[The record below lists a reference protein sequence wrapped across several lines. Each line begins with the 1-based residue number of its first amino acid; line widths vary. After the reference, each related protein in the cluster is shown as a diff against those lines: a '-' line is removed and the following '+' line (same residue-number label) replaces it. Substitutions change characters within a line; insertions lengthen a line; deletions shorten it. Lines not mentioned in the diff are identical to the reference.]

1 MIAPAKPARRPVTPR
16 WHRPFLA
23 MLPTIR
29 SYARGA
35 FSRLNPESRE
45 DAVEETIANALVA
58 FVRLFQLGKAQ
69 KAFPTVLAHYA
80 ISQVREGRCVGGR
93 LRIREVLSRYAQRRK
108 HFYVERLDHRDEESG
123 EWLEVIAED
132 GRTPV
137 PDQAAFLID
146 FPDWLRRLSRRNCR
160 IAKALAMGNTTGEV
174 ARRFHLSPGR
184 VSQLRSE
191 FYQSWQDYHGDLT
204 AAAI

>member
-1 MIAPAKPARRPVTPR
+1 MIAPVKPIRHPVTPR

-29 SYARGA
+29 SYAKGA
-35 FSRLNPESRE
+35 FGHLDPESRE
-45 DAVEETIANALVA
+45 DAIQETIANTLVA
-58 FVRLFQLGKAQ
+58 FVRLVQTGKAQ

-80 ISQVREGRCVGGR
+80 ISQIREGRCVGGR

-108 HFYVERLDHRDEESG
+108 HFFVERLDRRDEETG
-123 EWLEVIAED
+123 EWLEVVVED
-132 GRTPV
+132 RRTSV
-137 PDQAAFLID
+137 ADQAAFLID
-146 FPDWLRRLSRRNCR
+146 FPGWLRQLSRRNCR

-174 ARRFHLSPGR
+174 ARRFKLSPGR

-191 FYQSWQDYHGDLT
+191 FYQSWQDYHGDPA